1 MNEIMLKAKFNDCFL
16 SLNPENQ
23 FSRPL
28 SALPRQ
34 NHPVRE
40 EPGDGESIG
49 LSSLHHAMESH
60 ARETF
65 DLGEPPGMIVAVEPG
80 DDVTMPAQ
88 GREDL
93 GRIPGI
99 VPSRGRHGMI
109 RADDDLESA
118 LRGVSRDAFEPGELL
133 RPDSSVPI
141 LRLRQPASLRAREFG
156 GGLTSRLAAG
166 ERRVRAHGA
175 GVEDEEAEAGPVEI
189 TVARGD
195 PETGVDLRFLPVQQ
209 GEIVIAEDVLPAVAR
224 GSRRSCA
231 TRGRWCR
238 RGSRRNRAGG
248 R

>member
-65 DLGEPPGMIVAVEPG
+65 DLGDPPGMIVAVEPG

-141 LRLRQPASLRAREFG
+141 LRLRQPASLR
-156 GGLTSRLAAG
+156 T
-166 ERRVRAHGA
+166 RVRRWPH
-175 GVEDEEAEAGPVEI
+175 
-189 TVARGD
+189 VAPRCRRASRTCSRRRCRG
-195 PETGVDLRFLPVQQ
+195 R
-209 GEIVIAEDVLPAVAR
+209 R
-224 GSRRSCA
+224 SGSRA
-231 TRGRWCR
+231 GRNNGGAR
-238 RGSRRNRAGG
+238 RPRDGRRPAFSPRPARRNRDCRGRAPSGG
-248 R
+248 ARIAS